1 VAAPLTETRMHE
13 SELNKKVNILL
24 VDDQPA
30 RLLSYETILGD
41 LGQNLVSAHSGLEAL
56 EKLMK
61 EDFALVLLD
70 VSMPGMDGFETAALI
85 HDHPRFE
92 KTPIIFVT
100 GVHDTEFDRLKG
112 YKLGA
117 VDYVSIPVVPEIL
130 RSKVSVLVELHCQ
143 RRELQELNRSLA
155 EANARL
161 EAAHTTLQAE
171 RTRELQALNRDLQKA
186 NVELAESNLA
196 LQAEIA
202 ERTRAE
208 GALKEA
214 DRQKDE
220 FLAILAHE
228 LRNPLAPIRN
238 AVQIMSRLE
247 IDNTHLRWSRDVIDR
262 QIAHL
267 TRLVDDLL
275 DISRITR
282 GTITL
287 ATQPVEVGTIL
298 SRAIEASQPTIAEY
312 KHTLAID
319 CPDETLMI
327 EGDLTRL
334 VQVLG
339 NLISNAAKYTNPG
352 GRIQVA
358 VVANGGHAEFRV
370 KDNGIGIAQESL
382 PKLFNLFS
390 RVHIGDRAPG
400 GLGIGLAL
408 SRKLVQM
415 HFGDVL
421 VESGGI
427 GEGSEFIVRLPLLSE
442 GVAQPKAAAAIQN
455 GNGRDV
461 PKRSVLIADDNQDA
475 LESLALLLECEGHRV
490 LKAAD
495 GGQAY
500 ELARS
505 AEPEVAFLDIGM
517 PVLTG
522 YEAAMKIRAEP
533 WGKHMVLIALSG
545 WGQREDIQR
554 SKGAGFDAHLVKP
567 ASFDA
572 LDDVLKRLPR
582 HTIVSDPPN
591 VQARVA
597 GADKA
602 GAG

>member
-1 VAAPLTETRMHE
+1 MAEAL
-13 SELNKKVNILL
+13 KDGKVNILL

-30 RLLSYETILGD
+30 RLLSYETILGE
-41 LGQNLVSAHSGLEAL
+41 LGQNLISARSGLEAL

-61 EDFALVLLD
+61 NEFALVLLD

-92 KTPIIFVT
+92 KTPIIFIT
-100 GVHDTEFDRLKG
+100 GVHDSEFDRLKG

-143 RRELQELNRSLA
+143 RRELQDLNRSLA

-171 RTRELQALNRDLQKA
+171 RTRELQALNRDLQRA

-202 ERTRAE
+202 ERSRAE
-208 GALKEA
+208 SALKEA

-220 FLAILAHE
+220 VLAILAHE

-238 AVQIMSRLE
+238 AVQIMSRVDVENPHIL
-247 IDNTHLRWSRDVIDR
+247 WSRDVIDR
-262 QIAHL
+262 QISHL

-287 ATQPVEVGTIL
+287 TTGPVQVGAIL
-298 SRAIEASQPTIAEY
+298 SRALEASQPTVAEF
-312 KHTLAID
+312 KHVLEIE
-319 CPDETLMI
+319 CPDDTLLI
-327 EGDLTRL
+327 EGDMTRL

-352 GRIQVA
+352 GRIQISVLA
-358 VVANGGHAEFRV
+358 KDGHAEFRV

-390 RVHIGDRAPG
+390 RVHSGDRAPG

-415 HFGDVL
+415 HLGDVL
-421 VESGGI
+421 VESDGI
-427 GEGSEFIVRLPLLSE
+427 GKGSEFVVRLPILPKELGGERGVEGSE
-442 GVAQPKAAAAIQN
+442 AN
-455 GNGRDV
+455 GNGQSSPR
-461 PKRSVLIADDNQDA
+461 RRILIADDNPDA
-475 LESLALLLECEGHRV
+475 LESLALLLECEGHAV
-490 LKAAD
+490 IKAAD
-495 GGQAY
+495 GGQAFD
-500 ELARS
+500 LACS
-505 AEPEVAFLDIGM
+505 AKPEVAFLDIGM
-517 PVLTG
+517 PVMTG
-522 YEAAMKIRAEP
+522 YEAASRIRGEP
-533 WGKHMVLIALSG
+533 WGKRMVLIALSG
-545 WGQREDIQR
+545 WGQREDVQR
-554 SKGAGFDAHLVKP
+554 SKAAGFDSHLVKP

-572 LDDVLKRLPR
+572 LNDVLSGLPR
-582 HTIVSDPPN
+582 RRSSAPEPAPDERDASGDSAV
-591 VQARVA
+591 AR
-597 GADKA
+597 
-602 GAG
+602 

>member
-1 VAAPLTETRMHE
+1 MAEALKG
-13 SELNKKVNILL
+13 SKVNILL

-30 RLLSYETILGD
+30 RLLSYETILGE
-41 LGQNLVSAHSGLEAL
+41 LGQNLISARSGLEAL

-61 EDFALVLLD
+61 NEFALVLLD

-92 KTPIIFVT
+92 KTPIIFIT

-171 RTRELQALNRDLQKA
+171 RTRELQALNRDLQRA

-208 GALKEA
+208 AALKEA

-238 AVQIMSRLE
+238 AVQIMSRVDVENPHIL
-247 IDNTHLRWSRDVIDR
+247 WSRDVIDR
-262 QIAHL
+262 QISHL

-287 ATQPVEVGTIL
+287 TTGPVQVGAIL
-298 SRAIEASQPTIAEY
+298 SRALEASQPTVAEF
-312 KHTLAID
+312 KHVLEVE
-319 CPDETLMI
+319 CPDECLLI
-327 EGDLTRL
+327 EGDMTRL

-352 GRIQVA
+352 GRIQISVLA
-358 VVANGGHAEFRV
+358 KDGHAEFRV

-390 RVHIGDRAPG
+390 RVHSGDRAPG

-415 HFGDVL
+415 HLGDVL
-421 VESGGI
+421 VESAGI
-427 GEGSEFIVRLPLLSE
+427 GKGSEFVVRLPILSLE
-442 GVAQPKAAAAIQN
+442 AVSERGIEASESN
-455 GNGRDV
+455 GNGQLA
-461 PKRSVLIADDNQDA
+461 PKRRILIADDNPDA
-475 LESLALLLECEGHRV
+475 LESLALLLECEGHTV
-490 LKAAD
+490 IKASD
-495 GGQAY
+495 GGQAFD
-500 ELARS
+500 LASS
-505 AEPEVAFLDIGM
+505 AKPEVAFLDIGM
-517 PVLTG
+517 PVMTG
-522 YEAAMKIRAEP
+522 YEAASRIRGEP
-533 WGKHMVLIALSG
+533 WGKRMVLVALSG

-554 SKGAGFDAHLVKP
+554 SKAAGFDSHLVKP
-567 ASFDA
+567 ASFEA
-572 LDDVLKRLPR
+572 LNDVLGGLPR
-582 HTIVSDPPN
+582 RRSSVLEPAPDTRDASGDSAV
-591 VQARVA
+591 AR
-597 GADKA
+597 
-602 GAG
+602 

>member
-1 VAAPLTETRMHE
+1 MSPPVPD
-13 SELNKKVNILL
+13 KKVNILL

-30 RLLSYETILGD
+30 RLLSYETILGE
-41 LGQNLVSAHSGLEAL
+41 LGQNLISARSGLEAL

-61 EDFALVLLD
+61 DDFALVLLD

-130 RSKVSVLVELHCQ
+130 RSKVAVLVELHCQ
-143 RRELQELNRSLA
+143 RRELQDLNRSLA

-171 RTRELQALNRDLQKA
+171 RTRELQALNRDLQRA

-202 ERTRAE
+202 ERSRAE
-208 GALKEA
+208 SALKEA

-238 AVQIMSRLE
+238 AVQIMSRLD
-247 IDNTHLRWSRDVIDR
+247 IDNPHVRWSRDVIDR
-262 QIAHL
+262 QITHL

-287 ATQPVEVGTIL
+287 ATEPVQVGTIL
-298 SRAIEASQPTIAEY
+298 ARAIEASQPTVAEY
-312 KHTLAID
+312 KHTFLVD

-339 NLISNAAKYTNPG
+339 NLISNAAKYTNVG
-352 GRIQVA
+352 GRIDVTVRA
-358 VVANGGHAEFRV
+358 VDNHVEFRV
-370 KDNGIGIAQESL
+370 KDNGIGIATDSL

-390 RVHIGDRAPG
+390 RVHAGDRAPG

-415 HFGDVL
+415 HLGDVL
-421 VESGGI
+421 VESEGVGK
-427 GEGSEFIVRLPLLSE
+427 GSEFIVRLPL
-442 GVAQPKAAAAIQN
+442 AQADGEPGALQAANN
-455 GNGRDV
+455 GNGHDT
-461 PKRSVLIADDNQDA
+461 PKRDVLIADDNPDA

-490 LKAAD
+490 IKAAD
-495 GGQAY
+495 GQQAY
-500 ELARS
+500 ELAS
-505 AEPEVAFLDIGM
+505 QMKPEVAFLDIGM
-517 PVLTG
+517 PIMTG
-522 YEAAMKIRAEP
+522 YEAASRIRAQP
-533 WGKHMVLIALSG
+533 WGKQMVLVALSG
-545 WGQREDIQR
+545 WGQREDVQK
-554 SKGAGFDAHLVKP
+554 SKAAGFDSHLVKP
-567 ASFDA
+567 ASFEA
-572 LDDVLKRLPR
+572 LNEVLRRLSR
-582 HTIVSDPPN
+582 HTIASESTLDSEGDTAA
-591 VQARVA
+591 AR
-597 GADKA
+597 
-602 GAG
+602 

>member
-1 VAAPLTETRMHE
+1 MS
-13 SELNKKVNILL
+13 SEKVNILL

-30 RLLSYETILGD
+30 RLLSYETILGE
-41 LGQNLVSAHSGLEAL
+41 LGQNLISARSGLEAL

-61 EDFALVLLD
+61 DDFALVLLD

-92 KTPIIFVT
+92 RTPIIFVT

-143 RRELQELNRSLA
+143 RRELQELNTSLA

-161 EAAHTTLQAE
+161 EMANTTLQAE
-171 RTRELQALNRDLQKA
+171 RTRELQALNRDLQRA
-186 NVELAESNLA
+186 NVELAESNFA

-208 GALKEA
+208 SALKEA

-247 IDNTHLRWSRDVIDR
+247 VESPNIRWSRDVIDR
-262 QIAHL
+262 QVTHL

-287 ATQPVEVGTIL
+287 STGPTDVEAVLMRAAEAAQP
-298 SRAIEASQPTIAEY
+298 AITEG
-312 KHTLAID
+312 KHTFTMKTPAEKLIV
-319 CPDETLMI
+319 

-334 VQVLG
+334 VQVLS
-339 NLISNAAKYTNPG
+339 NLISNAAKYTN
-352 GRIQVA
+352 A
-358 VVANGGHAEFRV
+358 GGHIEVSAELNGSHVELRV
-370 KDNGIGIAQESL
+370 KDNGIGISKESL

-390 RVHIGDRAPG
+390 RVHSGDRAPG

-415 HFGDVL
+415 HLGDVL
-421 VESGGI
+421 VESEGI
-427 GEGSEFIVRLPLLSE
+427 GQGSQFTVRLPL
-442 GVAQPKAAAAIQN
+442 AQVGDSSADESPAFQANLLQSKQC
-455 GNGRDV
+455 R
-461 PKRSVLIADDNQDA
+461 VLIADDNADA
-475 LESLALLLECEGHRV
+475 LESLALLLECEGHTV
-490 LKAAD
+490 IKAAD
-495 GGQAY
+495 GLQAV
-500 ELARS
+500 ELA
-505 AEPEVAFLDIGM
+505 AKTKPQVAFLDIGM
-517 PVLTG
+517 PVMTG
-522 YEAAMKIRAEP
+522 YEAATRIRSEP
-533 WGKHMVLIALSG
+533 WGKDLVLVALSG
-545 WGQREDIQR
+545 WGQREDVQR
-554 SKGAGFDAHLVKP
+554 SQAAGFDSHLVKP
-567 ASFDA
+567 ASFEA
-572 LDDVLKRLPR
+572 LNEVLGRLADRSVFEACDDQSESSL
-582 HTIVSDPPN
+582 
-591 VQARVA
+591 QGGAAAAR
-597 GADKA
+597 
-602 GAG
+602 

>member
-1 VAAPLTETRMHE
+1 MATKP
-13 SELNKKVNILL
+13 SQKVNILL

-30 RLLSYETILGD
+30 RLLSYETILGE
-41 LGQNLVSAHSGLEAL
+41 LGQNLISARSGLEAL

-92 KTPIIFVT
+92 KTPIIFIT

-130 RSKVSVLVELHCQ
+130 RSKVAVLVELHCQ
-143 RRELQELNRSLA
+143 RRELQELNSSLA

-196 LQAEIA
+196 LQAQIA

-208 GALKEA
+208 TALKEA

-247 IDNTHLRWSRDVIDR
+247 IENPHIRWSRDVIDR

-287 ATQPVEVGTIL
+287 TTEPIPVGTIL
-298 SRAIEASQPTIAEY
+298 ARAIEASQPTVHEY
-312 KHTLAID
+312 KHVLKVD
-319 CPDETLMI
+319 CPNEALMI
-327 EGDLTRL
+327 EGDMTRL

-339 NLISNAAKYTNPG
+339 NLISNAAKYTN
-352 GRIQVA
+352 A
-358 VVANGGHAEFRV
+358 GGHIEVRVIENDGHVEFRV
-370 KDNGIGIAQESL
+370 KDDGIGIASESL

-390 RVHIGDRAPG
+390 RVHSGDRAPG

-415 HFGDVL
+415 HLGDVL
-421 VESGGI
+421 VESSGI
-427 GEGSEFIVRLPLLSE
+427 GKGSEFIVRLPLLQE
-442 GVAQPKAAAAIQN
+442 EAAESRAETHSPNN
-455 GNGRDV
+455 GHES
-461 PKRSVLIADDNQDA
+461 PKRLVLIADDNPDA
-475 LESLALLLECEGHRV
+475 LESLGLLLECEGHRV
-490 LKAAD
+490 LKAGD

-500 ELARS
+500 ELART
-505 AEPEVAFLDIGM
+505 AQPEVEFLDIGM

-522 YEAAMKIRAEP
+522 YEAASRIRAEP
-533 WGKHMVLIALSG
+533 WGKQMVLVALSG
-545 WGQREDIQR
+545 WGQREDVQR
-554 SKGAGFDAHLVKP
+554 SRSSGFDSHLVKP
-567 ASFDA
+567 ASFEA
-572 LDDVLKRLPR
+572 LNEVLQRLPR
-582 HTIVSDPPN
+582 RSRAAHKMASGSEGDT
-591 VQARVA
+591 AA
-597 GADKA
+597 AK
-602 GAG
+602 

>member
-1 VAAPLTETRMHE
+1 MGVSGP
-13 SELNKKVNILL
+13 NKKVNILL
-24 VDDQPA
+24 VDDQAA
-30 RLLSYETILGD
+30 RLLSYETILGE
-41 LGQNLVSAHSGLEAL
+41 LGQNLISARSGLEAL

-61 EDFALVLLD
+61 DDFALVLLD

-143 RRELQELNRSLA
+143 RRELEELNRSLA
-155 EANARL
+155 EANGRL

-171 RTRELQALNRDLQKA
+171 RTRELQALNRELQRA

-208 GALKEA
+208 TALKEA

-247 IDNTHLRWSRDVIDR
+247 IENPHIRWSRDVIDR
-262 QIAHL
+262 QISHL

-287 ATQPVEVGTIL
+287 TTEPLQVGALLARAVE
-298 SRAIEASQPTIAEY
+298 AAQPTISEG
-312 KHTLAID
+312 KHSFSLE
-319 CPDETLMI
+319 CPNETLTI
-327 EGDLTRL
+327 EGDMTRL
-334 VQVLG
+334 VQVLS

-352 GRIQVA
+352 GQIQVSA
-358 VVANGGHAEFRV
+358 RANGAHIEFCV
-370 KDNGIGIAQESL
+370 KDNGIGISEESL

-390 RVHIGDRAPG
+390 RVHSGDRAPG

-415 HFGDVL
+415 HLGDVL
-421 VESGGI
+421 VQSEGI
-427 GEGSEFIVRLPLLSE
+427 GKGSEFIVRLPLASSE
-442 GVAQPKAAAAIQN
+442 TAASKFPEASPKTN
-455 GNGRDV
+455 GQDMPTREI
-461 PKRSVLIADDNQDA
+461 LIADDNPDA
-475 LESLALLLECEGHRV
+475 LESLALLLECEGHTV

-495 GGQAY
+495 GQQAY
-500 ELARS
+500 ELACKAR
-505 AEPEVAFLDIGM
+505 PQVAFLDIGM
-517 PVLTG
+517 PIMTG
-522 YEAAMKIRAEP
+522 YEAAARIRAES
-533 WGKHMVLIALSG
+533 WGQQIMLVALSG
-545 WGQREDIQR
+545 WGQREDVQR
-554 SKGAGFDAHLVKP
+554 SKAAGFDSHLVKP
-567 ASFDA
+567 ASFEALNEVLSGLPANSTRTDQNEDDA
-572 LDDVLKRLPR
+572 AA
-582 HTIVSDPPN
+582 T
-591 VQARVA
+591 
-597 GADKA
+597 G
-602 GAG
+602 